1 LELAPDLASDLDS
14 RDFADITRDWSFYSA
29 IGKITTRPCRLSTPV
44 LSAEK
49 LLTILKEAVRRRPN
63 IAIQSITA
71 AGMSALL
78 KNPGPNSYFLAT
90 GMLTP
95 LTATILTGFT
105 GHSLERKENA
115 KPSVYSSFNFQLPPG
130 DVPRW
135 RVKIR
140 DMRCDGRNGLLA
152 QIFENGSALV
162 SAVSTEPIRTI
173 CRISRIVHHPNFH
186 NAPPRFPSCTSWIS
200 SIVHHP
206 NFLDSAPRKS

>member
-1 LELAPDLASDLDS
+1 LYQIGIIGNGISAQIAALAAASARCQVTLFEVGTVPAKLAHAHLLLAGSWQALLELAPDLASDLDS

-105 GHSLERKENA
+105 GYFIERRENA
-115 KPSVYSSFNFQLPPG
+115 KPSV
-130 DVPRW
+130 
-135 RVKIR
+135 
-140 DMRCDGRNGLLA
+140 
-152 QIFENGSALV
+152 
-162 SAVSTEPIRTI
+162 
-173 CRISRIVHHPNFH
+173 
-186 NAPPRFPSCTSWIS
+186 
-200 SIVHHP
+200 
-206 NFLDSAPRKS
+206 